1 MVAGSPWLCMAAQ
14 ATPSSAASWPCA
26 APTSLRSV
34 APAATA
40 AAGDDGLA
48 GVDRDPGASGG
59 ERLDDGEDA
68 PQLLLLRDGRGA
80 RASGLTAHVEPVR
93 PVGQEGP
100 AVGDGRGVVVELPS
114 V

>member
-1 MVAGSPWLCMAAQ
+1 MAAQ
-14 ATPSSAASWPCA
+14 ATPSSAASSPCA

-40 AAGDDGLA
+40 ARATTGLA
-48 GVDRDPGASGG
+48 GVDRDPGAAGG
-59 ERLDDGEDA
+59 ERLDDGDDA
-68 PQLLLLRDGRGA
+68 PQLLVLRDGRGA
-80 RASGLTAHVEPVR
+80 GASGLTAHIEPVR
-93 PVGQEGP
+93 PVGEQGP